1 MSFSNNV
8 FDLQLTIEKE
18 LKPKQKKQT
27 PTEYVK
33 QTAANIAISLL
44 KKYDISLKG
53 QRISR

>member
-1 MSFSNNV
+1 MSFSNDV

-33 QTAANIAISLL
+33 QTAANIATSLL
-44 KKYDISLKG
+44 KKYDLNLKD
-53 QRISR
+53 RRFK